1 MPLELTVHVLDN
13 AGFQIHAEKVRR
25 PPMTEEEK
33 AAKRRHRVVLYAELP
48 PEMLNLRQDVYRA
61 RLTSFKSV
69 TAGHFMKKGAA
80 HVGFCQAQDKEGH
93 NLNRIIVFI
102 ELFPEGAP
110 TGEFAAN
117 SLQGAK
123 YIDVKCRFPAKLK
136 LAKSGDHGLRN
147 CCFKKQC
154 TPGLGPRGAISCD
167 AVNYYMDS
175 EGKVQKTEYH
185 ARSMVQ
191 ESKRTAHGT
200 KRALDAS
207 KEEAKL
213 KSASGIAAHYEMHS
227 CVQNCRAFERGRC
240 IKHHDSSLPVGDP
253 RRCFEQHDR
262 PKNQIKCCSTLVP
275 GDEFYHRNFTKCR
288 YKMIGEPCQYMCNN
302 EAT

>member
-1 MPLELTVHVLDN
+1 M
-13 AGFQIHAEKVRR
+13 
-25 PPMTEEEK
+25 
-33 AAKRRHRVVLYAELP
+33 
-48 PEMLNLRQDVYRA
+48 
-61 RLTSFKSV
+61 
-69 TAGHFMKKGAA
+69 
-80 HVGFCQAQDKEGH
+80 
-93 NLNRIIVFI
+93 
-102 ELFPEGAP
+102 
-110 TGEFAAN
+110 
-117 SLQGAK
+117 
-123 YIDVKCRFPAKLK
+123 KCRFPAKLK

-175 EGKVQKTEYH
+175 EGKVQMTEYH

-191 ESKRTAHGT
+191 EARRTAHGT

-207 KEEAKL
+207 KEEAKM

-240 IKHHDSSLPVGDP
+240 IKHHDSSLPAGDP
-253 RRCFEQHDR
+253 RRCFEQHDK

-275 GDEFYHRNFTKCR
+275 GDEFYHKTVS
-288 YKMIGEPCQYMCNN
+288 YTHLTLPTILLV
-302 EAT
+302 